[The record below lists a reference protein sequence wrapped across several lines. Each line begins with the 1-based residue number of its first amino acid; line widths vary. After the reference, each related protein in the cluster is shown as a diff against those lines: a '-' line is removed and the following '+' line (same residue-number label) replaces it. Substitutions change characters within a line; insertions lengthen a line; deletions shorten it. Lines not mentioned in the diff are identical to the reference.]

1 MAGVLKY
8 LNVQLRLQVDDFNKG
23 VRQAQREA
31 AELQKT
37 LKPTATILS
46 DLGKTAKSAGVV
58 LSAALTAP
66 IAAVAGL
73 GLSFN
78 AMQEQAQVAFTTML
92 GDGKKAATFLSDL
105 KDFAATTPFE
115 FPDLVAAS
123 QRLMAMGFE
132 AKKVR
137 PILESVGDAAAG
149 MGKGSD
155 AIFSMTKALSD
166 MQAKGKV
173 STQELNQLA
182 EVGINAGQILADA
195 MGKSRA
201 AFQDLV
207 EKGAVPAGKS
217 IEIILDSMN
226 KQFGGMMAK
235 QSQTF
240 SGLIS
245 TIKDESRFLAG
256 ELTEGLFNALKGP
269 LSQLA
274 SFLHD
279 IRMRMDGLSD
289 STKATILV
297 LGGIAAA
304 AGPAL
309 FIFGQLAQS
318 LSAIL
323 LIAPKVAAALK
334 SVVVLTGVAEAASL
348 LSMVRSYRDLGA
360 ALSLIAETSIVAKA
374 GLVGVAIAVGYGI
387 GMIANYAL
395 EVSGLQSEFDRLL
408 KKVADLTLPGK
419 MLTGQQDLEESTRAL
434 SKAQER
440 LVSDLEKRNIAVDKA
455 RLGDSAYMA
464 SLSKL
469 LVEELKRTGQ
479 YKESAKQI
487 DDVGKKTDKLILTLL
502 DEAKATNKAAAA
514 RKEWV
519 KAMDDAGTDYA
530 ASMGRMK
537 QASFDFYRELEE
549 SRKADVKSGEDAN
562 DKIAKDTIETFGKV
576 QRARQLFSDLML
588 IVDQANAMESSRA
601 NAEAYDNIQLQV
613 EAAIDLEKRQAKES
627 KNAAETFR
635 QAWATA
641 VGNIASRFSD
651 TIADMIVDWDFGWKG
666 MLDILK
672 DTAKSM
678 LSAFISGF
686 ITPMLSQAAGL
697 GGKLAESIFGGGKG
711 GGGILGSVLGGGSG
725 GSGGGGGGGSQPGG
739 LAGALSMAGSV
750 GNILGG
756 VDTVAGWIRSIGA
769 GRRAADEIVK
779 SQNAM
784 WAAIVGLYEGRDTSS
799 PRSLARTRA
808 SIDEV
813 FGDWQEA
820 VRAFAASDPNNQ
832 KVANQAFAEL
842 IPTITRLRAD
852 LDKELE
858 AAGGMPGEAGGGVT
872 LNQTVNVVFN
882 VDGQDLNAQVVREQI
897 MPEITTAL
905 ETGVRSFREVWT
917 RILGGNNGLSSTSV
931 G

>member
-31 AELQKT
+31 SELQKT

-46 DLGKTAKSAGVV
+46 DLGKTAKSAGIV
-58 LSAALTAP
+58 LSAAVTAP

-73 GLSFN
+73 GLAFN
-78 AMQEQAQVAFTTML
+78 SMQERAQIAFTSML
-92 GDGKKAATFLSDL
+92 GDGKKAAAFLSEL
-105 KDFAATTPFE
+105 KDFAAKTPFE
-115 FPDLVAAS
+115 FEDLVRGS
-123 QRLMAMGFE
+123 QRLMAMGFA
-132 AKKVR
+132 AKDVR
-137 PILESVGDAAAG
+137 PLLTAVGDAVAGLGGGAAEI
-149 MGKGSD
+149 D
-155 AIFSMTKALSD
+155 RVTLALGQ
-166 MQAKGKV
+166 MQGRGKV
-173 STQELNQLA
+173 ATQEMNQLT
-182 EVGINAGQILADA
+182 EVGIPAWAILSEKLGIAQSKLRD
-195 MGKSRA
+195 M
-201 AFQDLV
+201 V
-207 EKGAVPAGKS
+207 EKGLIPANAAVKALQEGMGEKFAGQ
-217 IEIILDSMN
+217 MVQN
-226 KQFGGMMAK
+226 
-235 QSQTF
+235 SQTLQ
-240 SGLIS
+240 GLFS
-245 TIKDESRFLAG
+245 TIKDESKFIAG
-256 ELTEGLFNALKGP
+256 ELTEGLNNSLKGP
-269 LSQLA
+269 LASLG

-289 STKATILV
+289 STKATIVV
-297 LGGIAAA
+297 LGGLAAA

-309 FIFGQLAQS
+309 FVFGQLAQS
-318 LSAIL
+318 LSSIL
-323 LIAPKVAAALK
+323 MIAPKVAAAIRT
-334 SVVVLTGVAEAASL
+334 VAAATGVLNAVSLLSAVRSYGDLQAAVTLLGQSSKLAMAGMIGLAGAIGIGIGQLINWKIEQAGMQKDFDKATRSLLDYIPQYGSAIKNLMGISQAEKEAREAVAQSETAHKKLVEQLGGEEAYLKRVQENTDKATAARKAAAKQVEDLTKQTDKLFASL
-348 LSMVRSYRDLGA
+348 LN
-360 ALSLIAETSIVAKA
+360 EEKA
-374 GLVGVAIAVGYGI
+374 
-387 GMIANYAL
+387 N
-395 EVSGLQSEFDRLL
+395 
-408 KKVADLTLPGK
+408 KKVAISVNELITMQSEASKRRSQL
-419 MLTGQQDLEESTRAL
+419 ML
-434 SKAQER
+434 
-440 LVSDLEKRNIAVDKA
+440 
-455 RLGDSAYMA
+455 
-464 SLSKL
+464 
-469 LVEELKRTGQ
+469 
-479 YKESAKQI
+479 
-487 DDVGKKTDKLILTLL
+487 
-502 DEAKATNKAAAA
+502 EAKDFFVDLMNAEVKAAEA
-514 RKEWV
+514 
-519 KAMDDAGTDYA
+519 
-530 ASMGRMK
+530 
-537 QASFDFYRELEE
+537 
-549 SRKADVKSGEDAN
+549 AN
-562 DKIAKDTIETFGKV
+562 DKIAQDTIATWSGI
-576 QRARQLFSDLML
+576 ARTRQQLSDLTL
-588 IVDQANAMESSRA
+588 IVEQGNAMEAARA
-601 NAEAYDNIQLQV
+601 NAEAYDQIQLEV
-613 EAAIDLEKRQAKES
+613 EAAIDLEKRHAKES

-725 GSGGGGGGGSQPGG
+725 GSGGGGGSQPGG

-756 VDTVAGWIRSIGA
+756 VDTVAGWVRSIGA

-882 VDGQDLNAQVVREQI
+882 VDGQELNAQVVREQI